1 MLTERRVGSVGVG
14 EGPPARPLDGDR
26 DRDCK
31 HMHTCSHASRQAT
44 THRAVRPDTGVMYH
58 VVAACDRYGR
68 QRVGVGSVACAG
80 VCAPAI
86 LLHTFVD
93 MRIIAYN
100 KNPNN
105 NTRSV
110 LLTWRGVRDWA
121 ANEYSSGVMEASS
134 TSQAR
139 GVVAASTD
147 RE

>member
-1 MLTERRVGSVGVG
+1 MRVLGCVHQPSSAHS
-14 EGPPARPLDGDR
+14 P
-26 DRDCK
+26 
-31 HMHTCSHASRQAT
+31 
-44 THRAVRPDTGVMYH
+44 
-58 VVAACDRYGR
+58 
-68 QRVGVGSVACAG
+68 
-80 VCAPAI
+80 
-86 LLHTFVD
+86 HTFVD

-100 KNPNN
+100 KDPNN